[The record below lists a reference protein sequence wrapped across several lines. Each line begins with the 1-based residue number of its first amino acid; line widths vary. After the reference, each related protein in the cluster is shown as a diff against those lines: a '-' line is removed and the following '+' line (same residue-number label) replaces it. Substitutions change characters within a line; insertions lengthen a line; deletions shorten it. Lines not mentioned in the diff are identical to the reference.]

1 MKRPKFFLMGYIL
14 KFQNLIF
21 MPLHKPL
28 KKAKI
33 RVDALPFTLYI
44 VSVLQGEHRSYLYI
58 FNMVTH
64 IFRIWSTG
72 SVARPCGEEVARCT
86 PPLFGVVLFRITLLT
101 HCVDGGWSHP
111 QTLGLVQEK

>member
-1 MKRPKFFLMGYIL
+1 MRAWAFGRNRHKQRVPKARHETPKFFLMGYIL

-44 VSVLQGEHRSYLYI
+44 VSVLQGEHQPYLYI
-58 FNMVTH
+58 FNMVTY
-64 IFRIWSTG
+64 IFST
-72 SVARPCGEEVARCT
+72 
-86 PPLFGVVLFRITLLT
+86 
-101 HCVDGGWSHP
+101 
-111 QTLGLVQEK
+111 